1 MRVFWTVWRL
11 LCFPGHAEG
20 PPAVWSAAICLGDE
34 APPSL
39 DRYQYRYVS
48 KKDLLCRKRRENICF
63 CVFLDCLEAVL
74 LPRARCGPPPV
85 WSAALYLG
93 DEAPPA
99 LDRYRYRYVS
109 KKYLLCR
116 KKARKIS
123 FVSKKCVKTSNPC
136 FDVEFCADHFIVWG
150 PHAYFDGFRS
160 KNIFLCRKKSRKYL
174 FGRKKVSS
182 RIIHLSA

>member
-1 MRVFWTVWRL
+1 M
-11 LCFPGHAEG
+11 
-20 PPAVWSAAICLGDE
+20 
-34 APPSL
+34 
-39 DRYQYRYVS
+39 
-48 KKDLLCRKRRENICF
+48 
-63 CVFLDCLEAVL
+63 
-74 LPRARCGPPPV
+74 

-123 FVSKKCVKTSNPC
+123 FVSKKCVKTFNPC

-160 KNIFLCRKKSRKYL
+160 KNIFLCQKKARKYL
-174 FGRKKVSS
+174 FVSKKCVKPDNTSFGVEFRADHFIVWGPHAYFDGFRSKNIFLCEKKARNYLFVRKNVSS
-182 RIIHLSA
+182 RIIHHSA